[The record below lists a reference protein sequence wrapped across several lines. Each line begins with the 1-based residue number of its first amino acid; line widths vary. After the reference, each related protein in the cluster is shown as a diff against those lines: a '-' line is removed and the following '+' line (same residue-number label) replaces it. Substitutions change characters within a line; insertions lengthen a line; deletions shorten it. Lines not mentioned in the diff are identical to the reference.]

1 MGLPP
6 STMEGDG
13 ADLDSAAARISE
25 ARISPPAPE
34 PRTSARFTPRSLARR
49 RALGEILTAWFA
61 DCGEDCVRVAGCFAD
76 AAVDIAEA
84 AGTAVV
90 FLPDSTATSSA
101 GGTSPGRTIPAMV
114 LPTRT

>member
-1 MGLPP
+1 MGLPL
-6 STMEGDG
+6 STAAGDG
-13 ADLDSAAARISE
+13 TTLDSAAARMSE

-34 PRTSARFTPRSLARR
+34 PRTSAGLPPRSLARR
-49 RALGEILTAWFA
+49 RALGEILTGWFA

-84 AGTAVV
+84 AGMAMV

-101 GGTSPGRTIPAMV
+101 GGTSPGRRIQALV
-114 LPTRT
+114 